1 MALGLSKAEL
11 REILEASEFTDAPF
25 GVLSVS
31 DRLNM
36 PKRIYAFKYK
46 GDKSGAKSKFG
57 QDLNFDG
64 WTQIPTE
71 SLIGKAE
78 GPEEWQYQTLNFIR
92 IKRKPYFKFVS
103 DEGWAFIG
111 KFDRDYNPPFN
122 GQPLNIYNENDIF
135 ITRIDREENA
145 ISEDQIEYFKGEAE
159 SNAKYNLGS
168 AYKINIAKEVKILRK
183 NEPKPEGE
191 GWRLFAYDDMMALI
205 GKWEGSRMPD
215 RFKFEHA
222 NLWIIPYPDIP
233 TQLPEDVGNSY
244 AYIALSAFQQVSGM
258 SEKYFIASKIQLL
271 VDKEEDD
278 DES

>member
-1 MALGLSKAEL
+1 MLGLSKAEL
-11 REILEASEFTDAPF
+11 RDILEAYEFTDAPF

-31 DRLNM
+31 DKLNM

-46 GDKSGAKSKFG
+46 GDRTGAKSKFG

-78 GPEEWQYQTLNFIR
+78 GPEDWQYQKLKFIR
-92 IKRKPYFKFVS
+92 IKKKPYFKKVT
-103 DEGWAFIG
+103 DDGWAFIG

-122 GQPLNIYNENDIF
+122 GQTLHIYDESGREVTI
-135 ITRIDREENA
+135 ITREEDA
-145 ISEDQIEYFKGEAE
+145 VSEGQIQYLKGEAE
-159 SNAKYNLGS
+159 NNVKYSLGNVQ
-168 AYKINIAKEVKILRK
+168 KINIAKDVKILRTS
-183 NEPKPEGE
+183 EPKPKGD
-191 GWRLFAYDDMMALI
+191 GWRLFTYDDMMALI
-205 GKWEGSRMPD
+205 GKWESSRMPTRD
-215 RFKFEHA
+215 KFQYA
-222 NLWIIPYPDIP
+222 NLWIIPYPNIP

-244 AYIALSAFQQVSGM
+244 AYIALAGFQNVAEM
-258 SEKYFIASKIQLL
+258 SEKYFVASKIQLL